1 MKRQPQTGRK
11 YFTHTHRHTY
21 NMYYICVC
29 VCNKCVIYQIDI
41 FHHYKMYD
49 IIYIIKFSIH
59 KDLQINNK
67 EKESRLEM
75 GRRFVQTFR
84 KKRHTNDQ

>member
-1 MKRQPQTGRK
+1 
-11 YFTHTHRHTY
+11 
-21 NMYYICVC
+21 
-29 VCNKCVIYQIDI
+29 
-41 FHHYKMYD
+41 MYD

-75 GRRFVQTFR
+75 GRRFVQTFH